1 MGDARQLFNWG
12 MLDFLGF
19 WFFCDLSFDVIL
31 KSLGDILY
39 LNRCFDSLAIYFS
52 LKWKK
57 INASPVSLNPYRPL
71 PPPSPQHIPLSS
83 CIKIPQSFDDG
94 VPSGYTRDSEDRQSP
109 EATLNC
115 CCHYINET
123 WLQPECFGEIW
134 ELSLTI
140 MSWQPVLG
148 LGVTIFSEDHSSE
161 KLGLFIRAVE
171 VYGMDLVIFSS
182 ELVGQPTGNISR
194 WYFFA
199 GRQGWPFLLL
209 LFKEFI
215 SSLF

>member
-1 MGDARQLFNWG
+1 MFRFPGNLLLFKMEKNKCKSC
-12 MLDFLGF
+12 
-19 WFFCDLSFDVIL
+19 FFESLS
-31 KSLGDILY
+31 
-39 LNRCFDSLAIYFS
+39 
-52 LKWKK
+52 
-57 INASPVSLNPYRPL
+57 
-71 PPPSPQHIPLSS
+71 PPSPL
-83 CIKIPQSFDDG
+83 PQPPTHTPVLLYQDTAVFYDG
-94 VPSGYTRDSEDRQSP
+94 VPSGYARDSEDRQSP

-148 LGVTIFSEDHSSE
+148 LGVTVFSEGHSSE

-209 LFKEFI
+209 FKEFI